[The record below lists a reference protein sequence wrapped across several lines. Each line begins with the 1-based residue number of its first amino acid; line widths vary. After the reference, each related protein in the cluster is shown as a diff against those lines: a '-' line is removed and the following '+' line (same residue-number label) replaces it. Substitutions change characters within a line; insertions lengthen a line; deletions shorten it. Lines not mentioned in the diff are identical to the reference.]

1 MMQNTH
7 INHKK
12 VLLYCIVR
20 QRFLSFQPLLY
31 CKNTHPLRRKGI
43 KNRASA
49 QNIYNCFQTKYLI
62 IGKLYAIFI
71 LTLYANNN
79 SLFMKNVST
88 RKLLSIFF
96 NNRKAISKLHF
107 LVRKTHCISLLFN
120 DILRTF
126 PAIGRLIKRS
136 SALRY
141 VKNSIRSNAMAF
153 QNRRYSP
160 LHMDALGMEIAR
172 KAIVLI

>member
-1 MMQNTH
+1 M
-7 INHKK
+7 
-12 VLLYCIVR
+12 
-20 QRFLSFQPLLY
+20 SFQPLLY
-31 CKNTHPLRRKGI
+31 CNPPHPLRRKGI

-49 QNIYNCFQTKYLI
+49 QNSYNYFQAKYLI
-62 IGKLYAIFI
+62 ISKLYAVLI

-79 SLFMKNVST
+79 SLFMKNASI